1 MGRKTFWDYCWN
13 TLASKGTWIFGTIAS
28 AVSIAGFFLP
38 IMEASLRYV
47 IALFFIML
55 PIIYIALT
63 TAYTIYE
70 DLLKNLPHRP
80 RVITARL
87 PSKYYSASIAVL
99 VTEPTED
106 LTHGSIVSIY
116 FLVSGFEEL
125 IALGEVINVQDDK
138 KVHVLITYDHDLEKY
153 RKDIMNNDKEAL
165 EKIVLKSAIPS
176 FIITGELDFG

>member
-13 TLASKGTWIFGTIAS
+13 TLASKGTWIIGTIAS

-38 IMEASLRYV
+38 IMDASLRYV

-63 TAYTIYE
+63 TAYIIYD
-70 DLLKNLPHRP
+70 DLIKNIPHRP
-80 RVITARL
+80 KVITARN

-99 VTEPTED
+99 YTEPTEH
-106 LTHGSIVSIY
+106 LPHGSIVSIY

-125 IALGEVINVQDDK
+125 IAIGEVINVQDDK
-138 KVHVLITYDHDLEKY
+138 KVQVLITYDHDFEKHQN
-153 RKDIMNNDKEAL
+153 DIMNNDKEAL
-165 EKIVLKSAIPS
+165 GKIVLKSTIPS
-176 FIITGELDFG
+176 FIIPGVLDFG